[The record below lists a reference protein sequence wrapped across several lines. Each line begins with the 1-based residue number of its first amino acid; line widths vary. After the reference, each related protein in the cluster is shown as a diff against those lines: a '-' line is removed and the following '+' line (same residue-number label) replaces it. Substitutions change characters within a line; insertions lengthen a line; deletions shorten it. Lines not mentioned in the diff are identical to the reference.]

1 MPLHVTDRDL
11 INSYV
16 RLRRAAE
23 ATAGATSH
31 LLRFYSV
38 ECGLKAM
45 ALKRRKLRTTAQLPE
60 DLRSH
65 DLRRLAEDDLRLSP
79 KVYKDL
85 VACRRVA
92 SGPVA
97 GSQVNVRQW
106 HEAWRYGAAL
116 DPQDEKRSVAVL
128 TALGQRCREELRR

>member
-1 MPLHVTDRDL
+1 MPLQVTERDL

-16 RLRRAAE
+16 RLRQAAE
-23 ATAGATSH
+23 ATVDAPSH

-65 DLRRLAEDDLRLSP
+65 DLRRLADDLRLSP

-85 VACRRVA
+85 VACRRIA
-92 SGPVA
+92 SGPISS
-97 GSQVNVRQW
+97 SQVEVWRW

-116 DPQDEKRSVAVL
+116 DPQDEKRSVAAL
-128 TALGQRCREELRR
+128 TALGQRCREELGR